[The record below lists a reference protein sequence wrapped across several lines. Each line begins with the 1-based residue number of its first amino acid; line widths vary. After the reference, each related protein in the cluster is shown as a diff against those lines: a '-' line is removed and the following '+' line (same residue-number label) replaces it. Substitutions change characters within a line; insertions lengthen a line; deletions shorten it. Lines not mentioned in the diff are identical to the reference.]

1 MPRPA
6 LAVVAAAAAALL
18 VLSGCSSDPAA
29 DVAASPTAAAP
40 EASPTTSSGL
50 ELKPFEVL
58 PDSELAAVPD
68 FAYVAQEGQDDQ
80 VAAQGKK
87 ESINLAFQGAVARQ
101 MLYKGQEVGG
111 IQLWRFRDNTSVSS
125 QVQVLTFM
133 VGGFGGKDA
142 TTGTLNGVPVA
153 LVENAQGSQITGVG
167 FLTGTDM
174 VLVWS
179 QGSEAAQRLAV
190 AYMAAAGVKGVEP
203 TGSPAP
209 SAS

>member
-18 VLSGCSSDPAA
+18 ALSGCSSDPAA

-50 ELKPFEVL
+50 VLEPFEVL

-68 FAYVAQEGQDDQ
+68 FAYVSQEGQDDQ

-111 IQLWRFRDNTSVSS
+111 IQLWRFRDDTSVSS

-190 AYMAAAGVKGVEP
+190 AYMAAAGVKGVDP
-203 TGSPAP
+203 QGTASP